1 MDQLRIK
8 FNVLVSRNKSS
19 RQKLES
25 IKSEKSIFV
34 QSYDRLVGRLSQIKG
49 KIESQIQIADLALQE
64 RDRVGALIESIK
76 QRFFQSD
83 QLFEEQLKSLAQ
95 KQGRNERNLNET
107 NENLTSD
114 APKIVMKIDQ
124 GKMEDNLDKRSL
136 QQEETQKIIE
146 QYRSLEGDFNKL
158 KITTKL
164 DSFERLVDQLRKIEE
179 QNFRE
184 FKLTNQLS

>member
-1 MDQLRIK
+1 M
-8 FNVLVSRNKSS
+8 
-19 RQKLES
+19 
-25 IKSEKSIFV
+25 
-34 QSYDRLVGRLSQIKG
+34 
-49 KIESQIQIADLALQE
+49 ALQE

-114 APKIVMKIDQ
+114 VPKIEMKIDQ

-164 DSFERLVDQLRKIEE
+164 DSFERLVDQLRKMEE

>member
-1 MDQLRIK
+1 M
-8 FNVLVSRNKSS
+8 
-19 RQKLES
+19 
-25 IKSEKSIFV
+25 
-34 QSYDRLVGRLSQIKG
+34 
-49 KIESQIQIADLALQE
+49 ALQE

-114 APKIVMKIDQ
+114 VPKIEMKIDQ

-158 KITTKL
+158 KIATKL
-164 DSFERLVDQLRKIEE
+164 DSFERLVDQLRKMEE